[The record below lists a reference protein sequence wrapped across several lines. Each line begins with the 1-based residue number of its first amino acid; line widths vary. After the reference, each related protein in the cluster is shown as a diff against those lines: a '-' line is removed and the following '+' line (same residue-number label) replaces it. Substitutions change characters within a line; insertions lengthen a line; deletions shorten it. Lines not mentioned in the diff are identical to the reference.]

1 MDNIMQDFSAWFR
14 LVLAILAVW
23 RITHLLAQEDGPGN
37 LIFKL
42 RKVLGTSFLGKLMDC
57 FLCLSIWIALPAS
70 LYVTRSR
77 SDLILVWLAIS
88 GGASLLFKLQERVTL
103 DDININVSSNG
114 NYKESG
120 CNHMGCCGDN
130 RRSLNVNVKMEK
142 DNALD
147 SKNKG
152 NSQYHMIR
160 LEYLEKS
167 TLTII
172 GKGTGM
178 RYIFSSSNNI
188 QHVDHRDIDSLLRS
202 GMFRRV
208 A

>member
-57 FLCLSIWIALPAS
+57 FLCLSIWIAIPAS
-70 LYVTRSR
+70 FYVTRSR
-77 SDLILVWLAIS
+77 VDLILVWLAIS
-88 GGASLLFKLQERVTL
+88 GGASLLFKLQERTTL
-103 DDININVSSNG
+103 DDININISSNRK
-114 NYKESG
+114 NNESG
-120 CNHMGCCGDN
+120 CKHMGCCGDN
-130 RRSLNVNVKMEK
+130 RRNINVNVKIEK
-142 DNALD
+142 DNASD
-147 SKNKG
+147 TQPKS
-152 NSQYHMIR
+152 NSQMHMIS

-167 TLTII
+167 ILTII

-178 RYIFSSSNNI
+178 RYIFTTSNNI
-188 QHVDHRDIDSLLRS
+188 QPVDYRDVDSLLRS
-202 GMFRRV
+202 GMFRKLV
-208 A
+208 